1 MRRYSEY
8 VLPLIGIGAR
18 FVQAMKSSTGFA
30 LLMLC
35 SAGLFAKGLAAQGAA
50 GNPFQIDP
58 ATDDGQLAPWR
69 TLLDSGKA
77 TLGQV
82 RFVFLNQ
89 EVIVGGTVEDLGRS
103 SQLLEW
109 RIAAQ
114 PGASAHASA
123 PARYVVPNALD
134 GLPVRYSGKT
144 AQVIA
149 IQLHDSHVTGT
160 TKNALGEAISDDSA
174 INPCFDLVAQF
185 NDGTTALT
193 TQYPQTL
200 ATANVA
206 ELSSV
211 VSAAAERLQRE
222 LPFIAGKYIYAA
234 GFTQLYRPD
243 SSLDELARQDASK
256 RVSPADIPLFE
267 PLEIVAAKYDA
278 PAGVVIE
285 VQLPDGDKA
294 LALTSN
300 TQLFSAPIN
309 GEKQSFLD
317 RVIGLFLSEIPSD
330 LTKKEVAAIRNGS
343 IYRGMREG
351 ALEYVLGFPDKESK
365 WEDGGKQLTFR
376 RSLTVYVSAQGTVAD
391 WKFVDEK

>member
-1 MRRYSEY
+1 
-8 VLPLIGIGAR
+8 
-18 FVQAMKSSTGFA
+18 MKSSTGFA
-30 LLMLC
+30 LLILC
-35 SAGLFAKGLAAQGAA
+35 SAGLFARGLAAQGAA
-50 GNPFQIDP
+50 GAPFQTDP
-58 ATDDGQLAPWR
+58 ASDDGQLAPWR
-69 TLLDSGKA
+69 TLLDSDKA

-82 RFVFLNQ
+82 RELFLRQ
-89 EVIVGGTVEDLGRS
+89 DIIVGGTVEDLGRN

-109 RIAAQ
+109 RIAAK
-114 PGASAHASA
+114 PSDSIHAA
-123 PARYVVPNALD
+123 DAEARRVPRPARYVVPNALD

-149 IQLHDSHVTGT
+149 IQWHDSQVTGAV
-160 TKNALGEAISDDSA
+160 KNALGEAVSDDGA
-174 INPCFDLVAQF
+174 INPCFDLVVQF
-185 NDGTTALT
+185 NDGTTAMT
-193 TQYPQTL
+193 TQYPATL

-206 ELSSV
+206 ELASV

-222 LPFIAGKYIYAA
+222 LPYIAGTYVYAA

-256 RVSPADIPLFE
+256 RLAPADIPLFE
-267 PLEIVAAKYDA
+267 PLPIVTAKYVA

-285 VQLPDGDKA
+285 VQLPNGNKA
-294 LALTSN
+294 LSLTST

-309 GEKQSFLD
+309 GEKQTFLD
-317 RVIGLFLSEIPSD
+317 RVIGLFLSQIPSD
-330 LTKKEVAAIRNGS
+330 LSKKEAAAIRSGS

-365 WEDGGKQLTFR
+365 GEEGGKQLVFR
-376 RSLTVYVSAQGTVAD
+376 KSLVVHVGADGRVAD